1 MRKILVATCA
11 VMGLSACAA
20 PEGVQ
25 QAAIQNC
32 LQVGIA
38 QNDPQFSTCA
48 RSYALQQQDGALN
61 RNYNLYTIQ
70 KDLRHQDWHLNRRQ
84 DEFGTSIG
92 P

>member
-1 MRKILVATCA
+1 MRKMLVSVVA

-38 QNDPQFSTCA
+38 QNDPQFPVCA
-48 RSYALQQQDGALN
+48 RSYALQQTGWGVEPDLQN
-61 RNYNLYTIQ
+61 RG
-70 KDLRHQDWHLNRRQ
+70 RRAPSKIVIATYRFPQ
-84 DEFGTSIG
+84 
-92 P
+92 